1 MIEIIILKVK
11 QLDTK
16 KLNRLVEESAGEGF
30 RHIKRLVNDFE
41 TGANKF
47 DNDGEALFIAYQ
59 GNDVVGVCG
68 LNQDLNVNRK
78 EVGRVRR
85 LYVSQRVRRFGIGR
99 MLMDSVIE
107 EARKN
112 YKMLVLKTDNPIA
125 DTFYRSI
132 GFMVTFDSENDS
144 HFLLLPSN

>member
-1 MIEIIILKVK
+1 M
-11 QLDTK
+11 
-16 KLNRLVEESAGEGF
+16 VEESAGEGF

-41 TGANKF
+41 SGVNKF
-47 DNDGEALFIAYQ
+47 DKDGEALFIAYQ

-68 LNQDLNVNRK
+68 LNQDLNVRK

-132 GFMVTFDSENDS
+132 GFMVNIDSENDC